1 MNTPATEDAELLKA
15 VSRTFYLS
23 MRLLPQ
29 EMRPAVSLGYLIA
42 RASDSV
48 ADTSGA
54 APEQRLA
61 VLQLMA
67 RAVAGV
73 ADAEETESLLT
84 RLGGV
89 MARAQ
94 QNPAEFRLLRFFGD
108 FLTALYALPQQER
121 CLLQRVLVT
130 IIEGQCWDL
139 TAFRTADTVASDE
152 ETRRY
157 TYRVAGCVGEFWTSL
172 GYTVLAD
179 RFAAPAKQDI
189 MTRTAVRYGQGL
201 QLVNILRDMEEDAAR
216 GRHYLCSDPQLWLD
230 RAERYLNDGV
240 DYSRRLRSFRLRFAS
255 VLPAL
260 LGLKTL
266 RLLRRRQGAER
277 VKISRPCVYFTLLQA
292 ALRSLLPPV

>member
-67 RAVAGV
+67 RAVAGE

-84 RLGGV
+84 RLDGV

-121 CLLQRVLVT
+121 ALLQRVLAT

-179 RFAAPAKQDI
+179 RFADPAKQDI

-216 GRHYLCSDPQLWLD
+216 GRRYLCSDPQLWLS

-240 DYSRRLRSFRLRFAS
+240 DYSRRLRSFRLRFSS

-292 ALRSLLPPV
+292 ALRSLLPPL